1 MGFRLL
7 QRTHAARMKDQFAA
21 ILEER
26 KLLTTPERPEDP
38 TYHMVL
44 RSCEGVVAPFAP
56 GDSVAIYAENDPA
69 MVEALLRQLGAS
81 KEQLLLHPKT
91 GLSLPLGEFLLKEA
105 NLTQA
110 SSKLLDWATPLLGEE
125 RSALAEL
132 EPLEILAR
140 APSIDAALFCR
151 LLSPLLPRYY
161 SIASSPLVHPD
172 ELHLTV
178 TLSRYQKEGELR
190 MGVASGFLCDRAPL
204 GSRLRCFIQPSRHFA
219 LPETG
224 DTPIIMVG
232 PGTGVAPFRAFLQHR
247 IATGATGPNWLFFG
261 EKYEAHQFYYR
272 PFLEQLVS
280 QGQLRLHTAFSRDTA
295 KKIYVQH
302 RMWEERNE
310 LYRWLQQGAPL
321 YICGDATHMAKDVTA
336 TLLALLESEG
346 SLTPEAAR
354 QRLAQMRK
362 EKQLRLDVY

>member
-1 MGFRLL
+1 
-7 QRTHAARMKDQFAA
+7 MKDQFTA

-26 KLLTTPERPEDP
+26 ELLTTPQHPEDP
-38 TYHMVL
+38 AYHMVL
-44 RSCEGVVAPFAP
+44 RSCEGGAAAFAP

-69 MVEALLRQLGAS
+69 MVEALLRLLGAS
-81 KEQLLLHPKT
+81 KEQPILHPKT
-91 GLSLPLGEFLLKEA
+91 GASLPLGKFLLKEA
-105 NLTQA
+105 NLTGA
-110 SSKLLDWATPLLGEE
+110 SSKLLNWAAPRLGEE
-125 RSALAEL
+125 RSLLAEL
-132 EPLEILAR
+132 EPFELLAR
-140 APSIDAALFCR
+140 APSIDAALFCS

-178 TLSRYQKEGELR
+178 TLSRYEKNGELR
-190 MGVASGFLCDRAPL
+190 TGVASGFLCDRAPL
-204 GSRLRCFIQPSRHFA
+204 GSQLRCFIQPSRHFA
-219 LPETG
+219 LPERG
-224 DTPIIMVG
+224 DRPIIMVG

-247 IATGATGPNWLFFG
+247 IATSATGSNWLFFG

-295 KKIYVQH
+295 EKIYVQH
-302 RMWEERNE
+302 RMWEERSE
-310 LYRWLQQGAPL
+310 LYRWLEEGAPL
-321 YICGDATHMAKDVTA
+321 YICGDATRMAKDVTA

-346 SLTPEAAR
+346 SLSPEAAK
-354 QRLAQMRK
+354 QRLATMRK